1 MLALVFLLVSSF
13 SLQTTGAIDTLTL
26 GQSLPWNQTLV
37 SEGGNFELGFFSRGN
52 PKRHYIGILF
62 KNISKQAVVWVANRE
77 RPVLEPSTSRF
88 ALNDRGELVLLAAPS
103 STLLWSS
110 NATSPSPRTTV
121 ATLQDDGNLVVR
133 SDATASASSV
143 VTWQSFDHPTDTWLP
158 GG

>member
-1 MLALVFLLVSSF
+1 M
-13 SLQTTGAIDTLTL
+13 

-37 SEGGNFELGFFSRGN
+37 SEGGNFELGFFSRGRGN
-52 PKRHYIGILF
+52 STRHYIGIWF
-62 KNISKQAVVWVANRE
+62 KNISKQTVVWLANRE

-103 STLLWSS
+103 GTVLWSS

-133 SDATASASSV
+133 SDARASALSV